1 MEKDVLTTNNQ
12 RKSTK
17 DETMKGQVDFTMNQQ
32 QKDLFKN

>member
-17 DETMKGQVDFTMNQQ
+17 DEIMKGQVDFTMNQQ